1 MADDDSATVRVR
13 RVIKAPREAIFAAWT
28 DPASMRHWLAPRSL
42 TVASVKV
49 DLRVGG
55 AYSLVMRMEN
65 EDVPHHGVY
74 REIAPPERLAFTWIS
89 GGTQQRETLVTIEL
103 HEHPD
108 GTELVL
114 THERLPTADQV
125 TRHTTGWTSIVE
137 KLAARLSS

>member
-42 TVASVKV
+42 TVAKVEV

-55 AYSLVMRMEN
+55 AYSLVMRREN

-74 REIAPPERLAFTWIS
+74 REITPPERLSFTWIS
-89 GGTQQRETLVTIEL
+89 QGTQQRETLVTIEL
-103 HEHPD
+103 NEHPD

-125 TRHTTGWTSIVE
+125 ARHTAGWTSIVE
-137 KLAARLSS
+137 KLAKQFS